1 MKARKVVSAVL
12 YNYASTIFVTVT
24 GFIFTAFIVHH
35 VTHARFGVWVLT
47 GSLIGYSALFD
58 LGIGLTVMKMVAERA
73 YRGDRDEID
82 ELISNALFMYM
93 LIGLAVMCIAFG
105 LEPFLADI
113 FRVHGET
120 LFLFRV
126 SLAIAGVGVGITFPS
141 GILTATCQAVQDF
154 RYVNMLIIAM
164 QVVSVSC
171 EVVALLLGFGIIGVV
186 VVGTVVNIAGFAAK
200 LIHARRAF
208 GIRPQ
213 LRLRRWPVARQI
225 FAMSLWVFVLN
236 VAAQAIFET
245 DNVVV
250 GAVLGAAAV
259 ASYQVALGPASG
271 LQTLGSQFNSVSL
284 TAASSLRSLEAR
296 AELGRLLTEA
306 TRMIG
311 IVVMPVVVI
320 FVLWGRQLLSLW
332 VGHDFVT
339 SYPTL
344 VVLSIGM
351 MMAALQGTASQ
362 VILALNRYR
371 VTALVALGEA
381 ICNLTLSVLLAR
393 SMGIVGVAIGTT
405 VPISCTT
412 LGVYV
417 PFACR
422 LVGVSPWRL
431 ARRLA
436 LPAGINV
443 VVFGVL
449 RFIAA
454 SPRLFPDLIA
464 LLAVAGVVFAC
475 SVAASILLD
484 GGERRTYL
492 AMLRRQNN
500 ERDLTGQGA
509 VR

>member
-1 MKARKVVSAVL
+1 MNARKVVSSVL
-12 YNYASTIFVTVT
+12 YNYMSTVFVTVT

-47 GSLIGYSALFD
+47 GSLVGYSALFD

-73 YRGDRDEID
+73 YRGDPDDVDEI
-82 ELISNALFMYM
+82 ISNALLMYA
-93 LIGLAVMCIAFG
+93 LIGLVVMCIA
-105 LEPFLADI
+105 LSVEPFLSDI
-113 FRVHGET
+113 FHVHGGT
-120 LFLFRV
+120 LFIFRV
-126 SLAIAGVGVGITFPS
+126 SLAIAGVGIGITFPS

-154 RYVNMLIIAM
+154 RYINLLIIVM
-164 QVVSVSC
+164 QVVSVGC
-171 EVVALLLGFGIIGVV
+171 EVIALLLGFGIIGVA
-186 VVGTVVNIAGFAAK
+186 VVGTVVNIAGFGAK
-200 LIHARRAF
+200 MIHTRRAF
-208 GIRPQ
+208 GIRPR

-225 FAMSLWVFVLN
+225 FSMSLWVFVLN

-296 AELGRLLTEA
+296 SELSRLLTEA

-311 IVVMPVVVI
+311 IVVMPAVVV
-320 FVLWGRQLLSLW
+320 FALWGRQLLTLW
-332 VGHDFVT
+332 VGHDFAG

-371 VTALVALGEA
+371 VTAMVAVAEA

-393 SMGIVGVAIGTT
+393 RVGIVGVAIGTT
-405 VPISCTT
+405 VPITITT

-422 LVGVSPWRL
+422 LVGTSPWRL

-436 LPAGINV
+436 LPAGINLA
-443 VVFGVL
+443 VFGVL
-449 RFIAA
+449 RVVAA

-464 LLAVAGVVFAC
+464 LIAAAGLVFAC
-475 SVAASILLD
+475 CVASSILLD

-492 AMLRRQNN
+492 AMLRREHND
-500 ERDLTGQGA
+500 RDLTRQGA
-509 VR
+509 TR